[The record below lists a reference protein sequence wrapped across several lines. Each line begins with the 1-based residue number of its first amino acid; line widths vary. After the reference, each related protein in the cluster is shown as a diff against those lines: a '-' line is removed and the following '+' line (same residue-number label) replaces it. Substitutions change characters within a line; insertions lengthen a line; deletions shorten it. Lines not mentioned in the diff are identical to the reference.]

1 MIAQEVPSYDTN
13 GAREHR
19 VVRGRRDT
27 RTKNDYYTFLTMKEP
42 SFLMEE
48 ALEAYM
54 RKGSLAGAGDSYLPP
69 AAGPGA
75 AAHAPPLEGWG
86 RWWGRWWWRR

>member
-27 RTKNDYYTFLTMKEP
+27 YTKNDYYTFLTMKEP

-54 RKGSLAGAGDSYLPP
+54 RKGSLAGAGRFIPSPGG
-69 AAGPGA
+69 GPGSSSTRA
-75 AAHAPPLEGWG
+75 AP
-86 RWWGRWWWRR
+86 

>member
-1 MIAQEVPSYDTN
+1 
-13 GAREHR
+13 
-19 VVRGRRDT
+19 
-27 RTKNDYYTFLTMKEP
+27 MKEP

-86 RWWGRWWWRR
+86 RWWWRR